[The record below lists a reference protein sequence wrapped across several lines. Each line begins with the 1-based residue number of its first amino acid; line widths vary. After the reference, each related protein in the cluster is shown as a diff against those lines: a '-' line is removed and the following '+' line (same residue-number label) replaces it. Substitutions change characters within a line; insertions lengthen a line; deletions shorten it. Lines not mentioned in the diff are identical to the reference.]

1 MSCSTGS
8 LRAEIIGIARVDGDS
23 VDHEVVEISPSSE
36 IVSDGPIAIN
46 LLGSASS
53 DSGE

>member
-1 MSCSTGS
+1 MSSSPGS
-8 LRAEIIGIARVDGDS
+8 LRVEIVGVAQVDGDS

-46 LLGSASS
+46 LLGSASP
-53 DSGE
+53 DSG